1 VPDTYQG
8 AIGTLI
14 KNAADD
20 EPWMRPGDASNLL
33 KIDAKRGCNQG
44 AITPRITLGAKSGNP
59 RRYFS
64 SNYL

>member
-1 VPDTYQG
+1 MQLTMSHGCGLVT
-8 AIGTLI
+8 
-14 KNAADD
+14 
-20 EPWMRPGDASNLL
+20 ASNLL
-33 KIDAKRGCNQG
+33 KVDAKRGCNQG